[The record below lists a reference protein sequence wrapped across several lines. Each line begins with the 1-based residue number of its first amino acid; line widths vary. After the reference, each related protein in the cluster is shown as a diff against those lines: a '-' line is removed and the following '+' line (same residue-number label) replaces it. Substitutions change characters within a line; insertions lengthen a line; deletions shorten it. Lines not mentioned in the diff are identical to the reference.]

1 MELINGNFEIS
12 KMKNGQTIFKNKRIN
27 DNIYE
32 TPNHFRKECVIKI
45 NDSEEFLL
53 NLNKVFF
60 KKNEILFRFNK
71 NNLNLPKNVIASI
84 TYKTDV
90 KKTDLPI
97 KSEIGK
103 HIQEKS
109 EIEKNKSVQPTQ
121 QIQPVQQI
129 QPTQQIQSTQQIQ
142 TTQQI
147 QPTTEIN
154 HPFHQKVQSF
164 HSVPQYRRNPALYT
178 NVESGYSAVSFPS
191 VYIAR
196 YKYGPQGGK
205 FQTTPQV
212 ALGYLPR

>member
-1 MELINGNFEIS
+1 MELINSNFEIS

-32 TPNHFRKECVIKI
+32 TPNHFRKECIIKI
-45 NDSEEFLL
+45 NDSEEFLT
-53 NLNKVFF
+53 LNKVFF

-71 NNLNLPKNVIASI
+71 NNLNLPKNVTASI

-90 KKTDLPI
+90 KKTDLQI
-97 KSEIGK
+97 KSEIGQQ
-103 HIQEKS
+103 IQEKL
-109 EIEKNKSVQPTQ
+109 EKEKTQPTQPIQQTQQNQQTQSAQPVQPTL
-121 QIQPVQQI
+121 
-129 QPTQQIQSTQQIQ
+129 
-142 TTQQI
+142 
-147 QPTTEIN
+147 EIN

-178 NVESGYSAVSFPS
+178 NVESGYSAVSFPA